1 MTMKTVNGIPQM
13 GFGTWKRNDS
23 EAYDTVIAALE
34 AGYRHIDTAQAYDN
48 ETEVGNA
55 ISDSSFTPADIF
67 VTTKVW
73 IDNYG
78 PASFRPSVEE
88 SLARLRLDKLDL
100 LLLHWPGRS
109 DGPAFEDYIGELA
122 AVYDDGLTKRI
133 GVSNFNTTLLAEAA
147 RLLGDRKI
155 STNQVECHVFNQN
168 KVVADYCRD
177 HDIALTAYSPLAQGM
192 VVGNPILKEVA
203 DAHETGEGVIALAF
217 LMAEGHVVIPTSSR
231 PERVKS
237 NLDAASIR
245 LSGEEVMRIREL
257 DAGMRLIDPEWAP
270 DWD

>member
-1 MTMKTVNGIPQM
+1 MTMNTINGIPQM
-13 GFGTWKRNDS
+13 GFGTWKRKGN
-23 EAYDTVIAALE
+23 EAYDTVLAALE

-48 ETEVGNA
+48 ESQVG
-55 ISDSSFTPADIF
+55 FTGSDIF

-88 SLARLRLDKLDL
+88 SLARLRLDKIDL
-100 LLLHWPGRS
+100 LLLHWPGRK

-122 AVYDDGLTKRI
+122 SVYDEGLTERI
-133 GVSNFNTTLLAEAA
+133 GVSNFTIDLMEKAA
-147 RLLGDRKI
+147 KLLGDRKI
-155 STNQVECHVFNQN
+155 SANQVECHVFHQNQS
-168 KVVADYCRD
+168 VADYCKQNE
-177 HDIALTAYSPLAQGM
+177 IAFTAYSPLAQGK

-203 DAHETGEGVIALAF
+203 EAHETGEGEIALAF

-231 PERVKS
+231 PERVRS
-237 NLDAASIR
+237 NLEAASIA
-245 LSGEEVMRIREL
+245 LSGEEIMRIREL
-257 DAGMRLIDPEWAP
+257 DAGMRMIDPEWAP

>member
-1 MTMKTVNGIPQM
+1 MTMNTINGIPQM
-13 GFGTWKRNDS
+13 GFGTWKRTGN
-23 EAYDTVIAALE
+23 EAYEMVKAALE

-48 ETEVGNA
+48 ESQVGNA

-78 PASFRPSVEE
+78 PGAFRPSVEE
-88 SLARLRLDKLDL
+88 SMARLRLDKLDL
-100 LLLHWPGRS
+100 LLLHWPGRP

-122 AVYDDGLTKRI
+122 AVYDEGLTKRI
-133 GVSNFNTTLLAEAA
+133 GVSNFNTALLAEAA

-168 KVVADYCRD
+168 GIVADYCRE
-177 HDIALTAYSPLAQGM
+177 HDIALTAYSPLAQGKI
-192 VVGNPILKEVA
+192 VGNPILKEVA
-203 DAHETGEGVIALAF
+203 NAHETGEGEIALAF

-237 NLDAASIR
+237 NLDAAAIR
-245 LSGEEVMRIREL
+245 LSGEEVVRIREL
-257 DAGMRLIDPEWAP
+257 DAGMRMIDPEWAP